1 MDKEAL
7 RSIILEILQEE
18 AGTCP
23 VKKVS
28 LASIACTEQDRLDTG
43 DAAHR
48 VYTHDLFS
56 LKESPRLGVGIME
69 MEESTFPWTLAYDE
83 VDYVISGAL
92 TICWGEKRITA
103 QPGEVLLL
111 PKGSEIQ
118 FSAREK
124 TRFLYVTYPA
134 DWKNQ
139 A

>member
-28 LASIACTEQDRLDTG
+28 LAFIACTEQDRLDTG

-56 LKESPRLGVGIME
+56 FKESPRLGVGIME

-83 VDYVISGAL
+83 VDFVLSGAL

-111 PKGSEIQ
+111 PKGSEIH

>member
-1 MDKEAL
+1 M
-7 RSIILEILQEE
+7 
-18 AGTCP
+18 
-23 VKKVS
+23 
-28 LASIACTEQDRLDTG
+28 
-43 DAAHR
+43 
-48 VYTHDLFS
+48 
-56 LKESPRLGVGIME
+56 LGR
-69 MEESTFPWTLAYDE
+69 
-83 VDYVISGAL
+83 
-92 TICWGEKRITA
+92 KRITA

>member
-56 LKESPRLGVGIME
+56 LKESPRLGVGSME

-83 VDYVISGAL
+83 VDFVLSGAL
-92 TICWGEKRITA
+92 TICWG
-103 QPGEVLLL
+103 
-111 PKGSEIQ
+111 
-118 FSAREK
+118 
-124 TRFLYVTYPA
+124 
-134 DWKNQ
+134 
-139 A
+139 